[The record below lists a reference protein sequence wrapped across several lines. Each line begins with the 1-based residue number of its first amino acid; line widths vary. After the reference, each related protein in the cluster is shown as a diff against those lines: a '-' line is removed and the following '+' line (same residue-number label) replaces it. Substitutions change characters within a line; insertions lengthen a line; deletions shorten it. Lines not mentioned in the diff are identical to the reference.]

1 MSRSLCQSR
10 THLVLVATVCGLIS
24 GCQSIGGTGELTP
37 ESLLQVAESSP
48 DAVTLDIYLA
58 KRQLDGKGE
67 TVAFDDALWS
77 SVQEDRIP
85 IELRNALA
93 ANGLRAGVVGGT
105 PSQQVT
111 ELLNPSGTRLAADS
125 QQDDSTG
132 ANRIDEDE
140 LISAGKV
147 TRNLRQL
154 RPGRRAEILTSDQP
168 RSVPLFRRV
177 GDDLVSDTYDD
188 AQGVYALKVLKSQGQ
203 QVELEL
209 TPELHFGQPRMQY
222 TPLGPGMVTQR
233 LARETEVFSD
243 LRTKAWLAPGEMLL
257 VSSLPQPGHKL
268 GGLLHRTSSE
278 SGTEQQYLLVR
289 LSQVPKSQ
297 ALASTDDSIWPWR

>member
-1 MSRSLCQSR
+1 MI
-10 THLVLVATVCGLIS
+10 A
-24 GCQSIGGTGELTP
+24 GCQSIGGPGELTP

-67 TVAFDDALWS
+67 TVAFDDSLWS

-93 ANGLRAGVVGGT
+93 QNGLRAGVVGGT
-105 PSQQVT
+105 PSKQVM
-111 ELLNPSGTRLAADS
+111 ELLDPNGTSLVADS
-125 QQDDSTG
+125 DQVDLSDENQ
-132 ANRIDEDE
+132 IDEEE

-154 RPGRRAEILTSDQP
+154 RPGRRAEILTSEQP
-168 RSVPLFRRV
+168 RTLPLFRRV
-177 GDDLVSDTYDD
+177 GDSLVSDTYND
-188 AQGVYALKVLKSQGQ
+188 AQGVYALKVIKSQGQ

-278 SGTEQQYLLVR
+278 AGTEQQYLLIR
-289 LSQVPKSQ
+289 LSQVPTSNV
-297 ALASTDDSIWPWR
+297 LAASDDSIWPWR